1 MFCVQTLF
9 CKVHCVTVHH
19 VNVQQQ
25 VRQPER
31 ILCLASWS
39 LMQIELYTPTVCLV
53 LTGAVQNQDMFSFY
67 AYFSNTPFKE
77 TEVEPFPSQ
86 TRT

>member
-31 ILCLASWS
+31 IFRLDSCS
-39 LMQIELYTPTVCLV
+39 LMQMELYTPMSGFDRRCSKSRHV
-53 LTGAVQNQDMFSFY
+53 LILRIFF
-67 AYFSNTPFKE
+67 
-77 TEVEPFPSQ
+77 
-86 TRT
+86 